1 MAAVRT
7 EMKKMKRL
15 ALGLAMGACFAAFG
29 TVAGGEPAAAASA
42 QSRKVIVDDDGF
54 GIAQWLLLQAPDVD
68 VLGIAVVSGDVWR
81 DEGVAHALRGVEIA
95 HRTDVPVLK
104 GAVYPLLNSEK
115 LTDRWESLYGKLVWK
130 GAWMRQWVEPTAQ
143 STPPYHAADVVPDLP
158 EGNPTTKASDESA
171 VLFMIRK
178 VHEFPGQVTIIAT
191 GPMTDLALAQRLD
204 PSFAGL
210 AKELVYM
217 GGSFNPRQVRDDVA
231 AAQFAREF
239 ENSPRREFN
248 FRFDPEAA
256 SIVLRAPWKRI
267 VSVPADPS
275 TATELTPA
283 FLHRLAAA
291 NPAFADA
298 VRKKEPGFPLWDE
311 IAAAV
316 WLDPKLI
323 TRSEDLYVD
332 VNSQFGAGYGDTLSW
347 RPGYQPDMDEQ
358 KEVVVR
364 TVDVPKMEQAI
375 VDLLSRKLPAG
386 K

>member
-1 MAAVRT
+1 
-7 EMKKMKRL
+7 MKKPKSLMRML
-15 ALGLAMGACFAAFG
+15 ALGVCLGVSLTAVLASTQATAA
-29 TVAGGEPAAAASA
+29 P
-42 QSRKVIVDDDGF
+42 RKVIIDDDGF

-68 VLGIAVVSGDVWR
+68 VLGVAVVSGDVWR
-81 DEGVAHALRGVEIA
+81 DEGVAHALRGLEIA

-115 LTDRWESLYGKLVWK
+115 LTDRWEALYGKLVWK
-130 GAWMRQWVEPTAQ
+130 GAWMKKWVEPTAQ
-143 STPPYHAADVVPDLP
+143 STPPYHAPDVVPNLP
-158 EGNPTTKASDESA
+158 EGNPVTKPADEPA
-171 VLFMIRK
+171 ALFLIRK

-210 AKELVYM
+210 ARELVYM
-217 GGSFNPRQVRDDVA
+217 GGSLNPQQVRRGVA

-239 ENSPRREFN
+239 ANSPRREFN

-267 VSVPADPS
+267 VAVPSDPS
-275 TATELTPA
+275 TATELTPT
-283 FLHRLAAA
+283 LLQRLANA
-291 NPAFADA
+291 NPAFQDA
-298 VRKKEPGFPLWDE
+298 LSKREPGFPLWDE

-316 WLDPKLI
+316 WLEPKII
-323 TRSEDLYVD
+323 THSEELYVD

-358 KEVVVR
+358 KNTVVQ
-364 TVDVPKMEQAI
+364 TVNVPALETMMTT
-375 VDLLSRKLPAG
+375 LLARPLPAASG
-386 K
+386 NPIHP